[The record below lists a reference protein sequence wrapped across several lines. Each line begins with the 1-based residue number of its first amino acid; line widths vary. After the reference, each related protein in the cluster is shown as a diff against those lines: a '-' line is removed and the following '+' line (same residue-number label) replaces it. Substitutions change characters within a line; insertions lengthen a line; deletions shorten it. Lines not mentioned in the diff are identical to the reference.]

1 MTNENK
7 HFHIKRETLEQLA
20 QKQLEEIEEEMA
32 VSEAAPSRQDDPGV
46 PQNKT
51 TTADLFSGIPEEQ

>member
-1 MTNENK
+1 MANK
-7 HFHIKRETLEQLA
+7 NRHFQIKRETLEQLA
-20 QKQLEEIEEEMA
+20 QKQLEEMGEVMA
-32 VSEAAPSRQDDPGV
+32 VREEASGLQDDPGL